1 MVVPGIVAH
10 RKNTL
15 IMINI
20 KWLALSNA
28 WQCREIKK
36 HTPNGFMPNWHMVLI
51 FHCIYRQLHIMV
63 RFGLCHFGALLW
75 I

>member
-1 MVVPGIVAH
+1 MVVPESGGPI
-10 RKNTL
+10 KNSQIL
-15 IMINI
+15 INI
-20 KWLALSNA
+20 EWLSLSNA
-28 WQCREIKK
+28 WKCREIKK
-36 HTPNGFMPNWHMVLI
+36 HTPNRFMPNWHIVLI